1 MSLKYSLCRDY
12 LGYLKKR
19 FIKLL
24 IPTYLTIII
33 ILVFLFLGS
42 RISGSFSITTQYVL
56 NSLLLID
63 GNSIGFV
70 WIVKVYLFIAL
81 LAPLL
86 IWSVKAISNS
96 IAFCALSIAC
106 ISITSVIINNTPY
119 NIFTHEYL
127 FYAIQYSLVA
137 SIGYSFA
144 LSSKRKKIYCLFVFC
159 CFYSVYQV
167 MQHSFAPSLFK
178 FPPKAY
184 YLTYGLS
191 VSAGL
196 YLIFDSFIKK
206 PGKISSF
213 VFWMSKNSFTIYIFH
228 IYFMWFVFLLE
239 RVIPSFNSVG
249 WFFKYI
255 FVVLFS
261 IISCKAFLSFKN
273 IVLISRMDKK

>member
-1 MSLKYSLCRDY
+1 MAWYYIVLIVLACIAGW
-12 LGYLKKR
+12 LGLSALFYRQFFKR
-19 FIKLL
+19 FYDIVLSGLALIVLSPVLL
-24 IPTYLTIII
+24 ILTI
-33 ILVFLFLGS
+33 LGA
-42 RISGSFSITTQYVL
+42 IKMK
-56 NSLLLID
+56 
-63 GNSIGFV
+63 GN
-70 WIVKVYLFIAL
+70 
-81 LAPLL
+81 P
-86 IWSVKAISNS
+86 
-96 IAFCALSIAC
+96 
-106 ISITSVIINNTPY
+106 
-119 NIFTHEYL
+119 
-127 FYAIQYSLVA
+127 
-137 SIGYSFA
+137 
-144 LSSKRKKIYCLFVFC
+144 
-159 CFYSVYQV
+159 
-167 MQHSFAPSLFK
+167 
-178 FPPKAY
+178 
-184 YLTYGLS
+184 S